1 MDIVRTIVRAFR
13 WMAPG
18 NLPLACAA
26 AMLVT
31 ASLAATPAALAAPD
45 FSSSNALLRWMVRY
59 HEAGNVT
66 DIPEAALAMSR
77 NGVFHNPDGAGVY
90 VGFLAGVIAAA
101 PAEADRLAARLAALP
116 RQDQWVAVR
125 AVAWSGHPDWRG
137 VLRRLAARLP
147 ERQAMIEH
155 YLAGR
160 MPTLQQLSLGID
172 QPTFF
177 QKVRSRLG
185 FDGDGPGKRKSAQLT
200 PTPDL
205 IDALWGYYYATRTVQ
220 PVERMAAILPWA
232 KERDNA
238 DRLALGAMAKLT
250 LATNAARDGD
260 LLALLRRLRPYQRKA
275 VLAEIDEVIEAAE
288 TVNVGPIR
296 TQALAA
302 IEEIRSKGSASSRS
316 MAWWSRAGE
325 SAVALGCIGA
335 AVAGQVQ
342 LGLPC
347 VVGGAVSSA
356 VMKTLGNGG

>member
-1 MDIVRTIVRAFR
+1 MELVQAIVRFTRKVTLRIV
-13 WMAPG
+13 
-18 NLPLACAA
+18 PLTCAA
-26 AMLVT
+26 ATFV
-31 ASLAATPAALAAPD
+31 AIPAALAAPD
-45 FSSSNALLRWMVRY
+45 FSSSNGLLRWIVRY
-59 HEAGNVT
+59 HDAGRIAEV
-66 DIPEAALAMSR
+66 PEAALAMSR
-77 NGVFHNPDGAGVY
+77 QNVFHNPDGAGVY
-90 VGFLAGVIAAA
+90 VGFLAGVISMASDD
-101 PAEADRLAARLAALP
+101 ADRLAAKFAALP

-125 AVAWSGHPDWRG
+125 AVAWSGHADWRG
-137 VLRRLAARLP
+137 ILRRLAARLP
-147 ERQAMIEH
+147 ERRAMIEH
-155 YLAGR
+155 YLSGR
-160 MPTLQQLSLGID
+160 TPTLQQLSLGVD

-177 QKVRSRLG
+177 QKVRSKLRL
-185 FDGDGPGKRKSAQLT
+185 DGEDSGKRKSSRLT

-205 IDALWGYYYATRTVQ
+205 IDALWGYYYATRSVQ
-220 PVERMAAILPWA
+220 PVERIAAILPWA
-232 KERDNA
+232 KERDDT
-238 DRLALGAMAKLT
+238 DRLTLGAMAKLT

-302 IEEIRSKGSASSRS
+302 IEEIRSKGSASNRT

-356 VMKTLGNGG
+356 VMKTLGSGG